1 MNIAVSMLQLGRFDE
16 AKNMLRVRLL
26 PAARHSLGADHDVTL
41 ERAHRLAAA
50 LVISPKRSRGG
61 PRLNRR
67 ARFQRAQ

>member
-41 ERAHRLAAA
+41 ELAHRLAAA